1 MKKIF
6 SILFVLSVFCLAQ
19 AQTFI
24 GSMTVGTYKREN
36 VEVKL
41 IAKNNTATLFLYDVK
56 FSRFMP
62 VKVDVSIANL
72 KLIKQNNKTTISGNN
87 ITSTVKGKGYDKY
100 KVTDFSGTV
109 TKEGLVF
116 STFMGDK
123 KVNYK
128 GKLK

>member
-24 GSMTVGTYKREN
+24 GSMTVGTYKREK
-36 VEVKL
+36 VEARL
-41 IAKNNTATLFLYDVK
+41 TAKNNTATLFLYDVK

-87 ITSTVKGKGYDKY
+87 ITPAVKGKGYDKY

>member
-24 GSMTVGTYKREN
+24 GTMTVGTYKREK
-36 VEVKL
+36 VEARL
-41 IAKNNTATLFLYDVK
+41 TAKNNTATLFLYDVK

-87 ITSTVKGKGYDKY
+87 IIPAVKGKGYDKY

-123 KVNYK
+123 KVTYK

>member
-24 GSMTVGTYKREN
+24 GSMTVGTYKREK
-36 VEVKL
+36 VEARL
-41 IAKNNTATLFLYDVK
+41 TAKNNTATLFLYDVK

-87 ITSTVKGKGYDKY
+87 ITPTVKGKGYDKY
-100 KVTDFSGTV
+100 KVTDFSGSV

-123 KVNYK
+123 
-128 GKLK
+128 